1 MDYLL
6 RQLLP
11 HTSALVFLAI
21 GIGVGTLLAGWIEYL
36 TTEPPGSART
46 RWTRYNPLAGLTSP
60 NRRWWLLVQLGT
72 GLLFAAFVFCMLQW
86 QCQKTP
92 SVVPSEYWRQGRI
105 VYQLIL
111 LSLLVAATGTDFRD
125 YVIPDAITVTGIV
138 IAIAGATYSGEVQIV
153 HIWVDWNNEEPLKG
167 PYLPAWMD
175 QHRHLHGLAWSAAG
189 LIAGAGITWL
199 VRVVSATM
207 LGQESLGFG
216 DVTLM
221 AMIGSFVGWQ
231 PVILIFLLAPF
242 CGLLVVMTARL
253 LTGRTFIPY
262 GPFLSAA
269 TVVVLFGWRWLW
281 TPMRYI
287 FGHAPS
293 LLLLGGSAFTAL
305 LVLLGLLRL
314 YRAIPV
320 TGRTQT
326 ETGEQAPEQSETDAP
341 TAETDPHA

>member
-1 MDYLL
+1 MHFLFREL
-6 RQLLP
+6 SPQL
-11 HTSALVFLAI
+11 SALVFFGI
-21 GIGVGTLLAGWIEYL
+21 GIGVGTLLAAWIEYL
-36 TTEPPGSART
+36 TARDHVAPGPWSRHIPLFGAFVPTTTPPGSDVMAKQWR
-46 RWTRYNPLAGLTSP
+46 
-60 NRRWWLLVQLGT
+60 LLVELGT
-72 GLLFAAFVFCMLQW
+72 GLLFAAFVFCMLQYR
-86 QCQKTP
+86 CQETP
-92 SVVPSEYWRQGRI
+92 AVVPSEFWRQGRI
-105 VYQLIL
+105 FYQLIL
-111 LSLLVAATGTDFRD
+111 LSLLIAATGTDFRD
-125 YVIPDAITVTGIV
+125 YIIPDAITVTGIV
-138 IAIAGATYSGEVQIV
+138 IAVAGATYAGELQII

-175 QHRHLHGLAWSAAG
+175 QHRHLHGFAWSMAG

-199 VRVVSATM
+199 VRVVSSLV

-242 CGLLVVMTARL
+242 CGLLVVIVVRL

-269 TVVVLFGWRWLW
+269 AVAVLFSWRWLW

-293 LLLLGGSAFTAL
+293 LLMLACGAFTAL
-305 LVLLGLLRL
+305 VVLLGLLRL
-314 YRAIPV
+314 FRAIPV
-320 TGRTQT
+320 TRRTPSAQ
-326 ETGEQAPEQSETDAP
+326 EEDSA
-341 TAETDPHA
+341 

>member
-1 MDYLL
+1 MHFLFREL
-6 RQLLP
+6 SPQL
-11 HTSALVFLAI
+11 SALVFFGI
-21 GIGVGTLLAGWIEYL
+21 GIGVGTLLAAWIEYL
-36 TTEPPGSART
+36 TADEQTGHSSWARHV
-46 RWTRYNPLAGLTSP
+46 PLFGAFGTSP
-60 NRRWWLLVQLGT
+60 SNRWRGLVELGT

-86 QCQKTP
+86 RCQETHSVAP
-92 SVVPSEYWRQGRI
+92 SDFWRHGRI
-105 VYQLIL
+105 IYQLML
-111 LSLLVAATGTDFRD
+111 LSLLVAATGTDFRE
-125 YVIPDAITVTGIV
+125 YIIPDAITLTGVV
-138 IAIAGATYSGEVQIV
+138 IAVAGATYAGELQII

-175 QHRHLHGLAWSAAG
+175 QHRHLHGLAWSLAG
-189 LIAGAGITWL
+189 LVAGAGVTWL
-199 VRVVSATM
+199 VRVVSSVV

-242 CGLLVVMTARL
+242 CGLVVVMAARL

-269 TVVVLFGWRWLW
+269 AVAVLFTWRWLW

-314 YRAIPV
+314 YRSIPV
-320 TGRTQT
+320 TGRSPSPTDDDS
-326 ETGEQAPEQSETDAP
+326 EQLPSEP
-341 TAETDPHA
+341 